1 MFFNILLA
9 LHSFLR
15 WAIIV
20 VLFINIF
27 NSISNKNKPYSKL
40 DRAWNLRLTIITHTT
55 FLIGLIQYF
64 FGDKGFALIKTFGMK
79 EVMKT
84 ASLRFWVV
92 EHFTGMLIA
101 VVVITIASSVS
112 KKTFSTDA
120 AKHKKLMWL
129 YIIAFIVIMASV
141 PWPFRF
147 NEIPWLRGI

>member
-1 MFFNILLA
+1 MFFSILLA

-15 WAIIV
+15 WAIII
-20 VLFINIF
+20 VLLVNIF
-27 NSISNKNKPYSKL
+27 NSIAHKSKPYSKL
-40 DRAWNLRLTIITHTT
+40 DRNWNLRLVIVTHTT

-64 FGDKGFALIKTFGMK
+64 FGNKGFALVQQFGMK

-84 ASLRFWVV
+84 ANLRFWVV

-101 VVVITIASSVS
+101 VILITIASSVS
-112 KKTFSTDA
+112 KKTFVTDA

-129 YIIAFIVIMASV
+129 YVIAFVVIMASI

-147 NEIPWLRGI
+147 NEIPWFRGM